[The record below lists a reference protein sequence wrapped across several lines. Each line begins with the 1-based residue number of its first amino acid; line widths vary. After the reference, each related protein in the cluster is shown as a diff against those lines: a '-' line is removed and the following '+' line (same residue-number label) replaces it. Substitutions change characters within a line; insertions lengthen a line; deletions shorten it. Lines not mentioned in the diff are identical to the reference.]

1 MNYALFK
8 KLATALLVPLLVVS
22 PVLQAQE
29 IAFDFVPPEISHEDP
44 VESVYGIQPRIISAT
59 VVDAAGVRQVVLRYR
74 TKGERHYMQR
84 DMLPGSSPS
93 IYMATIPERDAIDP
107 GVEYFIEATDVSGN
121 TSSRG
126 FSVAPIFL
134 SIKPLSPGPEAQIQQ
149 TSNSSGSSKKWLW
162 IGLGALVVGGVALSA
177 GGGSDSG
184 GESSDTVP
192 LTVVVT
198 PP

>member
-8 KLATALLVPLLVVS
+8 KLVIALLVPLLVVS
-22 PVLQAQE
+22 PVLQAAE
-29 IAFDFVPPEISHEDP
+29 IAFDFVPPDISHEDP
-44 VESVYGIQPRIISAT
+44 VESVHGIQPRIISAT
-59 VVDAAGVRQVVLRYR
+59 VVDDAGVRQVVLKYR
-74 TKGERHYMQR
+74 TRGERHYMQM

-126 FSVAPIFL
+126 FSVAPLFL
-134 SIKPLSPGPEAQIQQ
+134 SIKPLAPGPDPVVQQ
-149 TSNSSGSSKKWLW
+149 ASTNSGSSKKWLW
-162 IGLGALVVGGVALSA
+162 IGLGALVVGGIALSA
-177 GGGSDSG
+177 GGGSDGDSA
-184 GESSDTVP
+184 STVP